1 MAVSEGEMAGTP
13 VEALV
18 LPSSSGL
25 LIRARAFYELG
36 KPNLTLLVVITGL
49 LGYYLAVGSI
59 GAIDWLAV
67 VALVAGTALTSMGA
81 CALNMYIER
90 DIDCSMTR
98 TEGRPIPSGRIT
110 AEEGL
115 AFSLLTFVWGL
126 GILAVGNNL
135 LVALLSLGTGL
146 LYAFVYT
153 PSKRWGPISTW
164 LGAIPGAVPPVMG
177 WAAVTGEIGMGG
189 VILFVI
195 LFAWQF
201 PHFLALAFMLKDDYD
216 KVGFRFLPTN
226 DPTGKRAGRQMF
238 IGTLVLLAASVVP
251 TGLGLTGW
259 IYAAGAVVIGLIFAA
274 VAVKAC
280 FGCQR
285 PRALRVFLASI
296 SYLPALFA
304 LIVLDSLLM

>member
-1 MAVSEGEMAGTP
+1 MAGTAA
-13 VEALV
+13 EGLV
-18 LPSSSGL
+18 VPASPSF

-49 LGYYLAVGSI
+49 LGYYLAAGSVA
-59 GAIDWLAV
+59 AIDWIAV
-67 VALVAGTALTSMGA
+67 IALVVGTGLTSMGA

-90 DIDCSMTR
+90 DIDRCMTR
-98 TEGRPIPSGRIT
+98 TEGRPIPSGRVS

-146 LYAFVYT
+146 FYAFIYT

-177 WAAVTGEIGMGG
+177 WAAVTGEVGMGG
-189 VILFVI
+189 LILFVI

-201 PHFLALAFMLKDDYD
+201 PHFLALAFMLKDDYE

-226 DPTGKRAGRQMF
+226 DPAGKRAGRQMF
-238 IGTLVLLAASVVP
+238 VGTLILLAASAVP
-251 TGLGLTGW
+251 TWLGLTSW
-259 IYAAGAVVIGLIFAA
+259 VYAGGAVLIGLVFAG

-280 FGCQR
+280 FGCER
-285 PRALRVFLASI
+285 TRALRVFLASI
-296 SYLPALFA
+296 CYLPALFA
-304 LIVLDSLLM
+304 FIVLDSLLM